1 MRMKRTLVASF
12 MALALLLGAC
22 GGDDDGGSA
31 AVGSGELEGTE
42 ITFSVSLAEEE
53 QDAVQELLDQFEE
66 DTGATVNLTS
76 VSSADLPQKLRVE
89 VGAGDPTIHLFAQDN
104 LALKVLVDENLVEDL
119 SDVELPDGIIES
131 MIPEQFDD
139 KTFFLPFRP
148 NVRIAYANQ
157 ERFEAAD
164 VEPPTTTEEF
174 REVAEALRE
183 EANGTAKVTLSLA
196 EGDPA
201 AVTISEWIVSF
212 GGNPLVLNDEGSVEA
227 FEFLQGMWRDGLLA
241 RESLLAKFDTE
252 VDYLQG
258 ETSWLAQN
266 WPVTSAQLSEQ
277 GLLDRFTVY
286 EGWEGPERAA
296 HVIGGDVLG
305 VPRGVSEEEKEAA
318 LALADFLISEDA
330 QKTLVERNAWP
341 SVRDDAYSDVPEEQ
355 QETFEAIQAALEDGW
370 YRPNVAYWSNVSE
383 QMNAAVRRI
392 IVDGAPVEA
401 TLNELHGNIEAAAE
415 AAGAEYPPAEDGDS
429 GGAAGISP
437 SPGTTPEATGTAS
450 PTATAT
456 AAATPSPA
464 AS

>member
-1 MRMKRTLVASF
+1 MRMKRAAIASL
-12 MALALLLGAC
+12 MALAMLLGAC
-22 GGDDDGGSA
+22 GGGDDDGGSG

-119 SDVELPDGIIES
+119 TDVELPDGIIES

-148 NVRIAYANQ
+148 NVRIAYANRD
-157 ERFEAAD
+157 RFEAAD
-164 VEPPTTTEEF
+164 AERPTTTDEF
-174 REVAEALRE
+174 REVATKLKD
-183 EANGTAKVTLSLA
+183 EANGTPKVTLSLA

-201 AVTISEWIVSF
+201 AVTISEWLVSF
-212 GGNPLVLNDEGSVEA
+212 GGNPLILNDEGSVEA
-227 FEFLQGMWRDGLLA
+227 FTFLQNLWKDNLLA
-241 RESLLAKFDTE
+241 RESLLGKFDTE

-277 GLLDRFTVY
+277 GLLEKFDVY

-305 VPRGVSEEEKEAA
+305 VPRGVSEDEKKAA

-355 QETFEAIQAALEDGW
+355 QDTFEAIQAALEDGW
-370 YRPNVAYWSNVSE
+370 FRPNVAYWPNVSE
-383 QMNAAVRRI
+383 QMNAAVKRV
-392 IVDGAPVEA
+392 IVDGAPVKA
-401 TLNELHGNIEAAAE
+401 TLDELHGKVEAAAR
-415 AAGAEYPPAEDGDS
+415 AAGAEYPPAEGGG

-437 SPGTTPEATGTAS
+437 SPGTTPEAT
-450 PTATAT
+450 
-456 AAATPSPA
+456 TPSPA
-464 AS
+464 TS